1 MERSA
6 RCARCARLCLCE
18 GPARSRSPR
27 RGPLYGMKVFV
38 KLPTGA
44 TISWIADECCTI
56 GDMKTEIETKKA
68 IPVDQQKLVLEVE
81 DDRILAEPYR
91 RTDNEL
97 HLLLLPRYA

>member
-1 MERSA
+1 
-6 RCARCARLCLCE
+6 
-18 GPARSRSPR
+18 
-27 RGPLYGMKVFV
+27 MKVFV

-44 TISWIADECCTI
+44 FLSWIADECCTI
-56 GDMKTEIETKKA
+56 GDMKTEIETKEA

>member
-1 MERSA
+1 
-6 RCARCARLCLCE
+6 
-18 GPARSRSPR
+18 
-27 RGPLYGMKVFV
+27 MKVFF
-38 KLPTGA
+38 KLHTGA
-44 TISWIADECCTI
+44 FISWIADECCTI
-56 GDMKTEIETKKA
+56 GDMKTEIETKEA